1 MLRTWR
7 AEVAFPTAE
16 QALSDGAPFGPSEKA
31 CRWCPA
37 AGFCTARVQQTVVED
52 FGEPWAEEPAIPV
65 QAEAMTPEQ
74 LGAVLER
81 IPAIKAWCADVEKYA
96 LEKAYSRGEQIPG
109 WKVVLSGGRR
119 GITDDA
125 AAIQTLID
133 AGYKAEQVATFKTK
147 GIGELEK
154 LVGKKELPELLGDL
168 LAKSKGR
175 ESLVPESDKRQAIT
189 PALSAADDFG
199 AGLI

>member
-1 MLRTWR
+1 MDWPPLSTDSN
-7 AEVAFPTAE
+7 ESSEDIESVAWMSTRRPSGCTDGSTDMEKPVSTEPGVRVAPAPTG
-16 QALSDGAPFGPSEKA
+16 D
-31 CRWCPA
+31 
-37 AGFCTARVQQTVVED
+37 
-52 FGEPWAEEPAIPV
+52 EPRP
-65 QAEAMTPEQ
+65 
-74 LGAVLER
+74 
-81 IPAIKAWCADVEKYA
+81 PAIKAWCADVEKYA